1 MGKNNFPSI
10 NKVHTI
16 IFDFDGVFTNN
27 KVYLNENGSETIACD
42 KSDSLGLDIF
52 RNFLKINKLDIE
64 MFVLSKEKNSVVSSR
79 CKKLKLKCFNGVNNK
94 LDFVKDYLFNKKKSN
109 SINSYEGI
117 IYLGNDLNDYEIM
130 NVVGFSVCPNDGYV
144 MIKNISNVVL
154 NSKGGDG
161 FVREFI
167 ERFISLNSLG
177 QNQLNLIL
185 Q

>member
-1 MGKNNFPSI
+1 MGKNNFPNI

-94 LDFVKDYLFNKKKSN
+94 LEFVKDYLLNKKKSN
-109 SINSYEGI
+109 SKNLYEGI

-130 NVVGFSVCPNDGYV
+130 QVAGFSVCPNDGNF
-144 MIKNISNVVL
+144 MIKSIANIIL
-154 NSKGGDG
+154 NNNGGDG

-167 ERFISLNSLG
+167 EELISLNSLG
-177 QNQLNLIL
+177 KNELTSIL
-185 Q
+185 K